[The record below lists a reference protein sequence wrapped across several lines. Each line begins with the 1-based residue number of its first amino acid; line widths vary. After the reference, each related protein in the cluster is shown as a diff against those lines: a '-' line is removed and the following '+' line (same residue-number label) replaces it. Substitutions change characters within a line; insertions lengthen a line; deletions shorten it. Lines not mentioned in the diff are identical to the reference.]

1 MNDNHP
7 TGLHLVTTSEHPP
20 VNATETAGACAQTQ
34 RWITQGQDLA
44 FVTVKASLFLAS
56 TWLMA
61 FGLPLLFF
69 LALAGGNLDQLFW
82 QVDNLASRWIAAD
95 AVRKEAF
102 SQLIQIALI
111 GSATAILIWRMPRFL
126 ADLNP
131 ASVGSEQEK

>member
-1 MNDNHP
+1 MNDNRNP
-7 TGLHLVTTSEHPP
+7 GWHLVTTSEQSDGTC
-20 VNATETAGACAQTQ
+20 ASTDAQTQ
-34 RWITQGQDLA
+34 APRWITQGQELA
-44 FVTVKASLFLAS
+44 FVTVKAALFLAS

-69 LALAGGNLDQLFW
+69 LALSGGDLDQLFW

-95 AVRKEAF
+95 MSRKDAF

-111 GSATAILIWRMPRFL
+111 GSATLILIWRMPRFL

-131 ASVGSEQEK
+131 APVGSEQKK

>member
-7 TGLHLVTTSEHPP
+7 TGLHLVTTSEQ
-20 VNATETAGACAQTQ
+20 ADGTCASTDAQTQ
-34 RWITQGQDLA
+34 TPRWFTHGQDLA
-44 FVTVKASLFLAS
+44 FLALKAALFLAS

-69 LALAGGNLDQLFW
+69 LALSGGDLDQLFW
-82 QVDNLASRWIAAD
+82 QVDNLASRWIEAD
-95 AVRKEAF
+95 AVRKDAF

-111 GSATAILIWRMPRFL
+111 GSATLILIWRMPRFL

-131 ASVGSEQEK
+131 APSGSEQEK

>member
-1 MNDNHP
+1 MNDNQP

-20 VNATETAGACAQTQ
+20 VNATETAGACTQTQ
-34 RWITQGQDLA
+34 RWIAQGQEVA
-44 FVTVKASLFLAS
+44 FVTVKASMFLAS

-69 LALAGGNLDQLFW
+69 LALSGGDLDQLFW

-95 AVRKEAF
+95 MSRKDAF

-111 GSATAILIWRMPRFL
+111 GSATLILIWRMPRFL

-131 ASVGSEQEK
+131 APSGSEQEK

>member
-1 MNDNHP
+1 MNDNH
-7 TGLHLVTTSEHPP
+7 TAGLHLVASNEH
-20 VNATETAGACAQTQ
+20 AGETCASTDAQTLTQ

-44 FVTVKASLFLAS
+44 FVTVKAALFLAS

-95 AVRKEAF
+95 AIRKDAF

-111 GSATAILIWRMPRFL
+111 GSATLILIWRMPRFL

-131 ASVGSEQEK
+131 AASGSEQEQ